1 MQVLVFPQ
9 QFQCEGNS
17 FASYMPLE
25 VVSVPDELITDD
37 AETFNPVGRLFIGLS
52 DNLWS
57 KVEEERAYC
66 IMSIVLKPGP
76 ARRVDPGPGRPGTR
90 PTRARDRSG
99 WRPKP
104 AWELARSNPINPT
117 VYKLHRREIVSKT
130 ESSKQCL
137 KIINIFWNPCRS
149 YSPPPEKSLPSA
161 TRQRTSL
168 AYSAII
174 ELRLACSSLGVLQ
187 LGKCI
192 HKEVLVVGF
201 EGFSS
206 IRIGVIELYSSCG
219 VMEDAE
225 KVFDEMYQRDVI
237 VWNLMIRGFSQSLR
251 DSEALGLF
259 HDMLDW
265 GFKPDEAT
273 VVTVLPICARSGFV
287 DVGKWIHSYEDN
299 VF

>member
-1 MQVLVFPQ
+1 M
-9 QFQCEGNS
+9 
-17 FASYMPLE
+17 
-25 VVSVPDELITDD
+25 
-37 AETFNPVGRLFIGLS
+37 
-52 DNLWS
+52 
-57 KVEEERAYC
+57 AYANR
-66 IMSIVLKPGP
+66 IFKQ
-76 ARRVDPGPGRPGTR
+76 TQ
-90 PTRARDRSG
+90 
-99 WRPKP
+99 
-104 AWELARSNPINPT
+104 NPT
-117 VYKLHRREIVSKT
+117 IILLNAMIKGYSLNGPFEESLHEYT
-130 ESSKQCL
+130 LAPLL
-137 KIINIFWNPCRS
+137 K
-149 YSPPPEKSLPSA
+149 
-161 TRQRTSL
+161 
-168 AYSAII
+168 
-174 ELRLACSSLGVLQ
+174 ACSSLGVLQ

-192 HKEVLVVGF
+192 YKEVLVVGF

-219 VMEDAE
+219 VMEDAK

-237 VWNLMIRGFSQSLR
+237 VWNLMIRGFCKRGDVDIGLCLFRQMRKWSVVSWNIMISCLAQSLR

>member
-1 MQVLVFPQ
+1 MAAQVIIPKAFLFFLVIAA
-9 QFQCEGNS
+9 
-17 FASYMPLE
+17 FA
-25 VVSVPDELITDD
+25 VVSGQDSESMTPAAPAPATGMEAGAGFSLPVCGAIVGFSLVVSLLGIWPDEYTL
-37 AETFNPVGRLFIGLS
+37 APL
-52 DNLWS
+52 
-57 KVEEERAYC
+57 
-66 IMSIVLKPGP
+66 LK
-76 ARRVDPGPGRPGTR
+76 
-90 PTRARDRSG
+90 
-99 WRPKP
+99 
-104 AWELARSNPINPT
+104 
-117 VYKLHRREIVSKT
+117 
-130 ESSKQCL
+130 
-137 KIINIFWNPCRS
+137 
-149 YSPPPEKSLPSA
+149 
-161 TRQRTSL
+161 
-168 AYSAII
+168 
-174 ELRLACSSLGVLQ
+174 ACSSLGVLQ

-237 VWNLMIRGFSQSLR
+237 VWNLMIRGFCKRGDDDMGLCLFTQMKKWSVVSWNIMISCLAQSLR

-273 VVTVLPICARSGFV
+273 VVTVLPICARSGSV